1 MAILR
6 PELLASG
13 IVRCLPS
20 GRQGNLPQLRM
31 NGLAQDFWSGAA
43 VVTGAGSGLGASMVQ
58 RFASVGM
65 AIVALDIDGGRAQE
79 TADAVISG
87 GGRAIALGVDV
98 ADRSALE
105 GAAKGAKDAFGSCNV
120 LCANVGVQQFG
131 ALDKLSEA
139 EWRWVLD
146 VNVMGVVN
154 TVAAFLSLMRD
165 TGGERRI
172 CLTASSS
179 VLLPGERIGAYVA
192 SKFAVMGYGETLRL
206 ELGREGIGVSMLFP
220 AGMESRH
227 LESSQLAKPTD
238 IPGAVMS
245 QEDIDFMLSSRN
257 LDTAFHVATTEH
269 ATRNLLEDLAAD
281 RPYIVTHG
289 DYRSELI
296 ERNEALLAA
305 FDRAQ
310 D

>member
-1 MAILR
+1 
-6 PELLASG
+6 LANSD
-13 IVRCLPS
+13 S
-20 GRQGNLPQLRM
+20 
-31 NGLAQDFWSGAA
+31 FWSGAA

-58 RFASVGM
+58 RFAAVGM
-65 AIVALDIDGGRAQE
+65 AIVALDIDAGRAQE
-79 TADAVISG
+79 TADAVVAA
-87 GGRAIALGVDV
+87 GGRAIAMGVDV
-98 ADRSALE
+98 ADR
-105 GAAKGAKDAFGSCNV
+105 AAMLRAAQAADKAFGGCNV

-131 ALDKLSEA
+131 ALDKLGEA

-154 TVAAFLSLMRD
+154 TVAAFLPLLRKSE
-165 TGGERRI
+165 GNRRI

-206 ELGREGIGVSMLFP
+206 ELGREGIGVSILYP

-227 LESSQLAKPTD
+227 LESSQLAKPAD

-269 ATRNLLEDLAAD
+269 ATRNLLADMAAD
-281 RPYIVTHG
+281 LPYIVTHG
-289 DYRSELI
+289 DYRAELI
-296 ERNEALLAA
+296 ERNAALLAA
-305 FDRAQ
+305 FDRGQ
-310 D
+310 E

>member
-1 MAILR
+1 
-6 PELLASG
+6 
-13 IVRCLPS
+13 
-20 GRQGNLPQLRM
+20 
-31 NGLAQDFWSGAA
+31 

-58 RFASVGM
+58 RFAGVGM
-65 AIVALDIDGGRAQE
+65 AIVALDIDAGRAQE
-79 TADAVISG
+79 TADTVIAG
-87 GGRAIALGVDV
+87 GGRALAMGVDV
-98 ADRSALE
+98 ADRAALE
-105 GAAKGAKDAFGSCNV
+105 RAASAADEAFGGCNV
-120 LCANVGVQQFG
+120 VCANVGVQQFG
-131 ALDKLSEA
+131 ALDKLGEA

-154 TVAAFLSLMRD
+154 TVAAFLPLLRKS
-165 TGGERRI
+165 GGERRI

-206 ELGREGIGVSMLFP
+206 ELARENIGVSMLFP

-227 LESSQLAKPTD
+227 LESSQLAKPAD
-238 IPGAVMS
+238 IPGAVMN

-281 RPYIVTHG
+281 QPYIVTHG

-305 FDRAQ
+305 FDRGQ